1 MIKFITLFHK
11 VILRFFIILWYNNKV
26 KKRKDFGI
34 MDKVMEFIEKI
45 GTRNLIFAGIGLAI
59 IIIVFLFYRGM
70 RLRKYRKMIVDVE
83 NRMNAI
89 KSLPLQYRLGRV
101 HSISKNMPDV
111 VEQYQEYAGEFER
124 ITDYQKN
131 DLAVLVNE
139 VDEQLFYGKLRQVSK
154 KMKQLDEMLYTYE
167 KDSQALLAKIET
179 ITEIEN
185 VQRIEIIR
193 VKEKYRQTIDRFETI
208 RFKVEE
214 FVPSLLDIFNEVDDS
229 FVKLEGMMNNQRF
242 EDAQQY
248 TKEIEEKVYWID
260 QRLEDL
266 PNYIAVV
273 RQYIPKKMNHIETLL
288 EEMSQDDFSLNQL
301 DVQGRFEVI
310 KNTLEESIVHIKRLE
325 LEDMGAVLQN
335 LVDSIDALIHDL
347 ETEKQSFKEFK
358 EKWDSCYTLITDIY
372 DQYKQAMIDYNRI
385 KSLYLIDVDNVEIDE
400 KFHEFDKILR
410 ESYDLEEEMKKG
422 DFSYSQM
429 ISKVEVMHDRAAAHQ
444 DDLNAFFAFRDHLY
458 LQEQRAIDELE
469 NINIVL
475 LEIKSEIKNKHLP
488 MINESYK
495 DYIQDSYDKA
505 AQIQA
510 YRMNRPVELSEL
522 SKRVDGA
529 RDVIYKLYDNVHN
542 LIVTAEMVEEAIVF
556 GNRFRS
562 TFLEVN
568 TELTKAE
575 VLFRNGEYTKALS
588 TAVDIIEKIQP
599 GSYEELIK
607 KSSQKSE

>member
-1 MIKFITLFHK
+1 
-11 VILRFFIILWYNNKV
+11 
-26 KKRKDFGI
+26 
-34 MDKVMEFIEKI
+34 MDKIMEIVEKI
-45 GTRNLIFAGIGLAI
+45 GTRNLIFAGIGLVVL
-59 IIIVFLFYRGM
+59 IVFLFVYRGL
-70 RLRKYRKMIVDVE
+70 RIRKYRKLIVEVE
-83 NRMNAI
+83 NKMNAV

-101 HSISKNMPDV
+101 QSISKNMPEV
-111 VEQYQEYAGEFER
+111 SELYEQYAQEFER
-124 ITDYQKN
+124 ICEYQKN
-131 DLAVLVNE
+131 ELGILVNE
-139 VDEQLFYGKLRQVSK
+139 VDEQLFYGKLRKVSK
-154 KMKQLDEMLYTYE
+154 KMKQLDEMLVVYE
-167 KDSQALLAKIET
+167 KDSQELLEKIEK

-193 VKEKYRQTIDRFETI
+193 VKEMYRETIDHFESI

-214 FVPSLLDIFNEVDDS
+214 FVPNLLDIFNEIDDS
-229 FVKLEGMMNNQRF
+229 FVKLEGMMNNQLF
-242 EDAQQY
+242 EDAKEF
-248 TKEIEEKVYWID
+248 TKDIEAKVIWVN

-266 PNYIAVV
+266 PSYIAVV
-273 RQYIPKKMNHIETLL
+273 RQYMPKKVAHIQGLIQIMT
-288 EEMSQDDFSLNQL
+288 EEKFSLNQL
-301 DVQGRFEVI
+301 DAYNRLNMIQS
-310 KNTLEESIVHIKRLE
+310 TLEESIDHIKKLE
-325 LEDMGAVLQN
+325 LDNIGEVLQN
-335 LVDSIDALIHDL
+335 LSDAIDSLIQDL
-347 ETEKQSFKEFK
+347 EGEKRSFDEFK
-358 EKWDSCYTLITDIY
+358 EKWDASYTLITEIY
-372 DQYKQAMIDYNRI
+372 DQYKQVMIDYNRMR
-385 KSLYLIDVDNVEIDE
+385 SLYVIDDLDIVIDE
-400 KFHEFDKILR
+400 KFQEFDALLR
-410 ESYDLEEEMKKG
+410 ESYDLEAEMVKG
-422 DFSYSQM
+422 NFSYSQM
-429 ISKVEVMHDRAAAHQ
+429 IVKVETMKDNAAVHQ
-444 DDLNAFFAFRDHLY
+444 SYLNDFFVLRDHLY
-458 LQEQRAIDELE
+458 LQEQRAVDELE

-510 YRMNRPVELSEL
+510 YRQNRPVELSEL

-556 GNRFRS
+556 GNRYRS

-607 KSSQKSE
+607 KSSEKSV

>member
-1 MIKFITLFHK
+1 
-11 VILRFFIILWYNNKV
+11 
-26 KKRKDFGI
+26 
-34 MDKVMEFIEKI
+34 MDGVMENIKQWI
-45 GTRNLIFAGIGLAI
+45 NQVGPRNLIFIGIGLVVI
-59 IIIVFLFYRGM
+59 IIAYIFYRGI
-70 RLRKYRKMIVDVE
+70 RLKVFRKQIVEIE
-83 NRMNAI
+83 NKMNAT

-101 HSISKNMPDV
+101 QSISKNMPDV
-111 VEQYQEYAGEFER
+111 VELYEEYAIEFDEISDFQR
-124 ITDYQKN
+124 N
-131 DLAVLVNE
+131 ELSVLVNE
-139 VDEQLFYGKLRQVSK
+139 VDEQLFYGKIREVAK
-154 KMKQLDEMLYTYE
+154 RMKQLNEMLETYE
-167 KDSQALLAKIET
+167 RDSQALLKKIEK

-193 VKEKYRQTIDRFETI
+193 VKEKYRGVIDQFESI
-208 RFKVEE
+208 RFKVED
-214 FVPSLLDIFNEVDDS
+214 FVPELLNIFNEIDDS
-229 FVKLEGMMNNQRF
+229 FVQLEGMMNNQRF
-242 EDAQQY
+242 EDAKNF
-248 TKEIEEKVYWID
+248 TKEIEERVDWVD
-260 QRLEDL
+260 TNMQEL

-273 RQYIPKKMNHIETLL
+273 RQYIPKKVEHIRELIKVMS
-288 EEMSQDDFSLNQL
+288 EEQFSLNQL
-301 DVQGRFEVI
+301 DVTNRLNMI
-310 KNTLEESIVHIKRLE
+310 LTTLDEATQHIKRLE
-325 LEDMGAVLQN
+325 LDNVAEILQN
-335 LVDSIDALIHDL
+335 LVDAIDSLIHDL
-347 ETEKQSFKEFK
+347 ETEKSSFDEFK
-358 EKWDSCYTLITDIY
+358 KKWDESYTLITEIY
-372 DQYKQAMIDYNRI
+372 DQYKQVMIDFNRI
-385 KSLYLIDVDNVEIDE
+385 RSLYVIDEMDIIIDE
-400 KFHEFDKILR
+400 KYQEFDVILR
-410 ESYDLEEEMKKG
+410 ASYDLEEEMGKG

-429 ISKVEVMHDRAAAHQ
+429 IGKVETLRQQASTHQ
-444 DDLNAFFAFRDHLY
+444 SYLNDFFALRDHLY
-458 LQEQRAIDELE
+458 MQEQRAIDELE

-510 YRMNRPVELSEL
+510 YRQNRPVELSEL

-556 GNRFRS
+556 GNRYRS

-607 KSSQKSE
+607 KSSEKSA

>member
-1 MIKFITLFHK
+1 MMKCERIYDKIKK
-11 VILRFFIILWYNNKV
+11 C
-26 KKRKDFGI
+26 KRKDFGN
-34 MDKVMEFIEKI
+34 MDKIMEIIEKI
-45 GTRNLIFAGIGLAI
+45 GTRNLIFVGIGLVVL
-59 IIIVFLFYRGM
+59 IVFLFVYRGL
-70 RLRKYRKMIVDVE
+70 RIRKYRKLIVDVE
-83 NRMNAI
+83 NKMNAV

-101 HSISKNMPDV
+101 QSISKNMPEV
-111 VEQYQEYAGEFER
+111 SELYEQYAQEFER
-124 ITDYQKN
+124 ICEYQKN
-131 DLAVLVNE
+131 ELGILVNE
-139 VDEQLFYGKLRQVSK
+139 VDEQLFYGKLRKVSK
-154 KMKQLDEMLYTYE
+154 KMKQLGEMLIVYE
-167 KDSQALLAKIET
+167 KDSQELLEKIEK

-193 VKEKYRQTIDRFETI
+193 VKEMYRETIDHFESI

-214 FVPSLLDIFNEVDDS
+214 FVPNLLDIFNEIDDS
-229 FVKLEGMMNNQRF
+229 FVKLEGMMNNQLF
-242 EDAQQY
+242 EDAKEF
-248 TKEIEEKVYWID
+248 TKDIEAKVIWVN

-266 PNYIAVV
+266 PSYIAVV
-273 RQYIPKKMNHIETLL
+273 RQYMPKKVAHIQGLIQIMT
-288 EEMSQDDFSLNQL
+288 EEKFSLNQL
-301 DVQGRFEVI
+301 DAYNRLNMIQT
-310 KNTLEESIVHIKRLE
+310 TLEESIGHIKKLE
-325 LEDMGAVLQN
+325 LDNIGEVLQK
-335 LVDSIDALIHDL
+335 LSDAIDSLIQDL
-347 ETEKQSFKEFK
+347 EGEKRSFDEFK
-358 EKWDSCYTLITDIY
+358 EKWDASYTLITEIY
-372 DQYKQAMIDYNRI
+372 DQYKQVMIDYNRMR
-385 KSLYLIDVDNVEIDE
+385 SLYVIDDLDIVIDE
-400 KFHEFDKILR
+400 KFQEFDALLR
-410 ESYDLEEEMKKG
+410 ESYDLEAEMVKG
-422 DFSYSQM
+422 NFSYSQM
-429 ISKVEVMHDRAAAHQ
+429 IVKVETMKDNAAVHQ
-444 DDLNAFFAFRDHLY
+444 SYLNDFFVLRDHLY
-458 LQEQRAIDELE
+458 LQEQRAVDELE

-510 YRMNRPVELSEL
+510 YRQNRPVELSEL

-556 GNRFRS
+556 GNRYRS

-607 KSSQKSE
+607 KSSEKSV

>member
-1 MIKFITLFHK
+1 M
-11 VILRFFIILWYNNKV
+11 
-26 KKRKDFGI
+26 DGI
-34 MDKVMEFIEKI
+34 MEFIEKI
-45 GTRNLIFAGIGLAI
+45 GTRNLIFAGVGLVVLI
-59 IIIVFLFYRGM
+59 ILFLFYRGM
-70 RLRKYRKMIVDVE
+70 RLRKYRKLIVDIE

-101 HSISKNMPDV
+101 QSISKNMPDI
-111 VEQYQEYAGEFER
+111 VEQYEEYAAEFEK
-124 ITDYQKN
+124 ISDFQKN
-131 DLAVLVNE
+131 ELAVLVNE
-139 VDEQLFYGKLRQVSK
+139 VDEQLFYGKLRKVSK
-154 KMKQLDEMLYTYE
+154 KMKELNEMLDVYE
-167 KDSQALLAKIET
+167 NDSQALLTKIEK

-185 VQRIEIIR
+185 IQRIEIIR
-193 VKEKYRQTIDRFETI
+193 VKEKYRQTIDQFESI

-229 FVKLEGMMNNQRF
+229 FVQLEGMMNNQRF
-242 EDAQQY
+242 EDAKNF
-248 TKEIEEKVYWID
+248 TGEIEERVDWLN

-266 PNYIAVV
+266 PSYIAVV
-273 RQYIPKKMNHIETLL
+273 RQYIPKKINHIDTLI
-288 EEMSQDDFSLNQL
+288 EEMSKESFSLNQL
-301 DVQGRFEVI
+301 EVDSRYDSI
-310 KNTLEESIVHIKRLE
+310 KKTLEECVVHINHLE
-325 LEDMGAVLQN
+325 LDDMGTILQGEA
-335 LVDSIDALIHDL
+335 DAIDRLIHDL
-347 ETEKQSFKEFK
+347 EVEQQAYHEFK
-358 EKWDSCYTLITDIY
+358 EKWDACYSLITEIY
-372 DQYKQAMIDYNRI
+372 DQYKQALIDSNRI
-385 KSLYLIDVDNVEIDE
+385 NSLYVINEEHIEIDE
-400 KFHEFDKILR
+400 RFQEFDKILR
-410 ESYDLEEEMKKG
+410 ESYDLEEEMNKG
-422 DFSYSQM
+422 DFAYSQM
-429 ISKVEVMHDRAAAHQ
+429 IAKVELLKDRASVHQ
-444 DDLNAFFAFRDHLY
+444 DDLNTFFAFRDHLY

-475 LEIKSEIKNKHLP
+475 LEIKSEIKHKHLP
-488 MINESYK
+488 VNNESYK

-556 GNRFRS
+556 GNRYRS

-599 GSYEELIK
+599 GSYETLIK
-607 KSSQKSE
+607 KSTEKSE

>member
-1 MIKFITLFHK
+1 
-11 VILRFFIILWYNNKV
+11 
-26 KKRKDFGI
+26 
-34 MDKVMEFIEKI
+34 MDKIMEIIEKI
-45 GTRNLIFAGIGLAI
+45 GTRNHIFAGIGLVVLT
-59 IIIVFLFYRGM
+59 VFLFVYRGL
-70 RLRKYRKMIVDVE
+70 RIRKYRKLIVDVE
-83 NRMNAI
+83 NKMNAV

-101 HSISKNMPDV
+101 QSISKNMPEV
-111 VEQYQEYAGEFER
+111 SELYEQYAQEFER
-124 ITDYQKN
+124 ICEYQKN
-131 DLAVLVNE
+131 ELGILVNE
-139 VDEQLFYGKLRQVSK
+139 VDEQLFYGKLRKVSK
-154 KMKQLDEMLYTYE
+154 KMKQLDEMLIVYE
-167 KDSQALLAKIET
+167 KDSQELLEKIEK

-193 VKEKYRQTIDRFETI
+193 VKEMYRETIDHFESI

-214 FVPSLLDIFNEVDDS
+214 FVPNLLDIFNEIDDS
-229 FVKLEGMMNNQRF
+229 FVKLEGMMNNQLF
-242 EDAQQY
+242 EDAKEF
-248 TKEIEEKVYWID
+248 TKDIEAKVIWVN

-266 PNYIAVV
+266 PSYIAVV
-273 RQYIPKKMNHIETLL
+273 RQYMPKKVAHIQGLIQIMT
-288 EEMSQDDFSLNQL
+288 EEKFSLNQL
-301 DVQGRFEVI
+301 DAYNRLNMIQT
-310 KNTLEESIVHIKRLE
+310 TLEESIGHIKKLE
-325 LEDMGAVLQN
+325 LDNIGEVLQN
-335 LVDSIDALIHDL
+335 LSDAIDSLIQDL
-347 ETEKQSFKEFK
+347 EGEKRSFDEFK
-358 EKWDSCYTLITDIY
+358 EKWDASYTLITEIY
-372 DQYKQAMIDYNRI
+372 DQYKQVMIDYNRMR
-385 KSLYLIDVDNVEIDE
+385 SLYVIDDLDIVIDE
-400 KFHEFDKILR
+400 KFQEFDALLR
-410 ESYDLEEEMKKG
+410 ESYDLEAEMVKG
-422 DFSYSQM
+422 NFSYSQM
-429 ISKVEVMHDRAAAHQ
+429 IVKVETMKDNAAVHQ
-444 DDLNAFFAFRDHLY
+444 SYLNDFFVLRDHLY
-458 LQEQRAIDELE
+458 LQEQRAVDELE

-510 YRMNRPVELSEL
+510 YRQNRPVELSEL

-556 GNRFRS
+556 GNRYRS

-607 KSSQKSE
+607 KSSEKSV

>member
-1 MIKFITLFHK
+1 
-11 VILRFFIILWYNNKV
+11 
-26 KKRKDFGI
+26 
-34 MDKVMEFIEKI
+34 MDKIMEIIEKI
-45 GTRNLIFAGIGLAI
+45 GTRNLIFAGIGLVVL
-59 IIIVFLFYRGM
+59 IVFLFVYRGL
-70 RLRKYRKMIVDVE
+70 RIRKYRKLIVDVE
-83 NRMNAI
+83 NKMNAV

-101 HSISKNMPDV
+101 QSISKNMPEV
-111 VEQYQEYAGEFER
+111 SELYEQYAQEFER
-124 ITDYQKN
+124 ICEYQKN
-131 DLAVLVNE
+131 ELGILVNE
-139 VDEQLFYGKLRQVSK
+139 VDEQLFYGKLRKVSK
-154 KMKQLDEMLYTYE
+154 KMKQLDEMLIVYE
-167 KDSQALLAKIET
+167 KDSQELLEKIEK

-193 VKEKYRQTIDRFETI
+193 VKEMYRETINHFESI

-214 FVPSLLDIFNEVDDS
+214 FVPNLLDIFNEIDDS
-229 FVKLEGMMNNQRF
+229 FVKLEGMMNNQLF
-242 EDAQQY
+242 EDAKEF
-248 TKEIEEKVYWID
+248 TKDIEAKVIWVN

-266 PNYIAVV
+266 PSYIAVV
-273 RQYIPKKMNHIETLL
+273 RQYMPKKVAHIQGLIQIMT
-288 EEMSQDDFSLNQL
+288 EEKFSLNQL
-301 DVQGRFEVI
+301 DAYNRLNMIQT
-310 KNTLEESIVHIKRLE
+310 TLEESIGHIKKLE
-325 LEDMGAVLQN
+325 LDNIGEVLQN
-335 LVDSIDALIHDL
+335 LSDAIDSLIQDL
-347 ETEKQSFKEFK
+347 EGEKRSFDEFK
-358 EKWDSCYTLITDIY
+358 EKWDASYTLITEIY
-372 DQYKQAMIDYNRI
+372 DQYKQVMIDYNRMR
-385 KSLYLIDVDNVEIDE
+385 SLYVIDDLDIVIDE
-400 KFHEFDKILR
+400 KFQEFDALLR
-410 ESYDLEEEMKKG
+410 ESYDLEAEMVKG
-422 DFSYSQM
+422 NFSYSQM
-429 ISKVEVMHDRAAAHQ
+429 IVKVETMKDNAAVHQ
-444 DDLNAFFAFRDHLY
+444 SYLNDFFVLRDHLY
-458 LQEQRAIDELE
+458 LQEQRAVDELE

-510 YRMNRPVELSEL
+510 YRQNRPVELSEL

-556 GNRFRS
+556 GNRYRS

-607 KSSQKSE
+607 KSSEKSV

>member
-1 MIKFITLFHK
+1 
-11 VILRFFIILWYNNKV
+11 
-26 KKRKDFGI
+26 
-34 MDKVMEFIEKI
+34 MDKIMEIIEKI
-45 GTRNLIFAGIGLAI
+45 GTRNLIFAGIGLVVL
-59 IIIVFLFYRGM
+59 IVFLFVYRGL
-70 RLRKYRKMIVDVE
+70 RIRKYRKLIVDVE
-83 NRMNAI
+83 NKMNAV

-101 HSISKNMPDV
+101 QSISKNMPEV
-111 VEQYQEYAGEFER
+111 SELYEQYAQEFER
-124 ITDYQKN
+124 ICEYQKN
-131 DLAVLVNE
+131 ELGILVNE
-139 VDEQLFYGKLRQVSK
+139 VDEQLFYGKLRKVSK
-154 KMKQLDEMLYTYE
+154 KMKQLDEMLIVYE
-167 KDSQALLAKIET
+167 KDSQELLEKIEK

-193 VKEKYRQTIDRFETI
+193 VKEMYRETIDHFESI

-214 FVPSLLDIFNEVDDS
+214 FVPNLLDIFNEIDDS
-229 FVKLEGMMNNQRF
+229 FVKLEGMMNNQLF
-242 EDAQQY
+242 EDAKEF
-248 TKEIEEKVYWID
+248 TKDIEAKVIWVN

-266 PNYIAVV
+266 PSYIAVV
-273 RQYIPKKMNHIETLL
+273 RQYMPKKVAHIQGLIQIMT
-288 EEMSQDDFSLNQL
+288 EEKFSLNQL
-301 DVQGRFEVI
+301 DAYNRLNMIQT
-310 KNTLEESIVHIKRLE
+310 TLEESIGHIKKLE
-325 LEDMGAVLQN
+325 LDNIGEVLQN
-335 LVDSIDALIHDL
+335 LSDAIDSLIQDL
-347 ETEKQSFKEFK
+347 EGEKRSFDEFK
-358 EKWDSCYTLITDIY
+358 EKWDASYTLITEIY
-372 DQYKQAMIDYNRI
+372 DQYKQVMIDYNRMR
-385 KSLYLIDVDNVEIDE
+385 SLYVIDDLDIVIDE
-400 KFHEFDKILR
+400 KFQEFDALLR
-410 ESYDLEEEMKKG
+410 ESYDLEAEMVKG
-422 DFSYSQM
+422 NFSYSQM
-429 ISKVEVMHDRAAAHQ
+429 IVKVETMKENAAVHQ
-444 DDLNAFFAFRDHLY
+444 SYLNDFFVLRDHLY
-458 LQEQRAIDELE
+458 LQEQRAVDELE

-510 YRMNRPVELSEL
+510 YRQNRPVELSEL

-556 GNRFRS
+556 GNRYRS

-607 KSSQKSE
+607 KSSEKSV

>member
-1 MIKFITLFHK
+1 
-11 VILRFFIILWYNNKV
+11 
-26 KKRKDFGI
+26 
-34 MDKVMEFIEKI
+34 MDKIMEIIEKI
-45 GTRNLIFAGIGLAI
+45 GTRNLIFAGIGLVVL
-59 IIIVFLFYRGM
+59 IVFLFVYRGL
-70 RLRKYRKMIVDVE
+70 RIRKYRKLIVDVE
-83 NRMNAI
+83 NKMNAV

-101 HSISKNMPDV
+101 QSISKNMPEV
-111 VEQYQEYAGEFER
+111 SELYEQYAQEFER
-124 ITDYQKN
+124 ICEYQKN
-131 DLAVLVNE
+131 ELGILVNE
-139 VDEQLFYGKLRQVSK
+139 VDEQLFYGKLRKVSK
-154 KMKQLDEMLYTYE
+154 KMKQLDEMLIVYE
-167 KDSQALLAKIET
+167 KDSQELLEKIEK

-193 VKEKYRQTIDRFETI
+193 VKEMYRETIDHFESI

-214 FVPSLLDIFNEVDDS
+214 FVPNLLDIFNEIDDS
-229 FVKLEGMMNNQRF
+229 FVKLEGMMNNQLF
-242 EDAQQY
+242 EDAKEF
-248 TKEIEEKVYWID
+248 TKDIEAKVIWVN

-266 PNYIAVV
+266 PSYIAVV
-273 RQYIPKKMNHIETLL
+273 RQYMPKKVAHIQGLIQIMT
-288 EEMSQDDFSLNQL
+288 EEKFSLNQL
-301 DVQGRFEVI
+301 DAYNRLNMIQT
-310 KNTLEESIVHIKRLE
+310 TLEESIGHIKKLE
-325 LEDMGAVLQN
+325 LDNIGEVLQN
-335 LVDSIDALIHDL
+335 LSDAIDSLIQDL
-347 ETEKQSFKEFK
+347 EGEKRSFDEFK
-358 EKWDSCYTLITDIY
+358 EKWDASYTLITEIY
-372 DQYKQAMIDYNRI
+372 DQYKQVMIDYNRMR
-385 KSLYLIDVDNVEIDE
+385 SLYVIDDLDIVIDE
-400 KFHEFDKILR
+400 KFQEFDALLR
-410 ESYDLEEEMKKG
+410 ESYDLEAEMVKG
-422 DFSYSQM
+422 NFSYSQM
-429 ISKVEVMHDRAAAHQ
+429 IVKVETMKDNAAVHQ
-444 DDLNAFFAFRDHLY
+444 SYLNDFFVLRDHLY
-458 LQEQRAIDELE
+458 LQEQRAVDELE

-510 YRMNRPVELSEL
+510 YRQNRPVELSEL

-556 GNRFRS
+556 VNRYRS

-607 KSSQKSE
+607 KSSEKSV

>member
-1 MIKFITLFHK
+1 M
-11 VILRFFIILWYNNKV
+11 
-26 KKRKDFGI
+26 DGI
-34 MDKVMEFIEKI
+34 NGFIEQI
-45 GTRNLIFAGIGLAI
+45 GVRNLIFIGIGIVAFI
-59 IIIVFLFYRGM
+59 ILLFIYRGL
-70 RLRKYRKMIVDVE
+70 RLRKYRKQIVEVE
-83 NRMNAI
+83 NKMNAI

-111 VEQYQEYAGEFER
+111 LELYQEYEKEFER

-131 DLAVLVNE
+131 DLAILVNE
-139 VDEQLFYGKLRQVSK
+139 VDEQLFYGKLRRVSK
-154 KMKQLDEMLYTYE
+154 KMKQLDEMLVVYE
-167 KDSQALLAKIET
+167 KDCQELLEKIEK

-193 VKEKYRQTIDRFETI
+193 VKEKYRLTIDHFETM
-208 RFKVEE
+208 RFKVED
-214 FVPSLLDIFNEVDDS
+214 FVPNLLDIFNEIDDS
-229 FVKLEGMMNNQRF
+229 FVQLEGLMNNQRF
-242 EDAQQY
+242 EEAKEY
-248 TKEIEEKVYWID
+248 TKDIEKRVDWVD

-266 PNYIAVV
+266 PSYIAVV
-273 RQYIPKKMNHIETLL
+273 RQYIPKKINHIEGLIEVMSA
-288 EEMSQDDFSLNQL
+288 EEFSLHRL
-301 DVQGRFEVI
+301 DVDNRLNMIQ
-310 KNTLEESIVHIKRLE
+310 TSLEESVLHIQKLE
-325 LEDMGAVLQN
+325 LDNMGEVLQN
-335 LVDSIDALIHDL
+335 LADAIEALIHDL
-347 ETEKQSFKEFK
+347 EAEKQSFDEFK
-358 EKWDSCYTLITDIY
+358 EKWDACYSLITDIY
-372 DQYKQAMIDYNRI
+372 DQYKQVMIDYNRI
-385 KSLYLIDVDNVEIDE
+385 RNLYVIDEVDIVIDE
-400 KFHEFDKILR
+400 KYKEFDVILK
-410 ESYDLEEEMKKG
+410 ESYDLEEEMKAG

-429 ISKVEVMHDRAAAHQ
+429 IGRVVVLNDRAAVHQ
-444 DDLNAFFAFRDHLY
+444 DYLNDFFALRDHLY

-556 GNRFRS
+556 GNRYRS

-568 TELTKAE
+568 TELTKDE

-607 KSSQKSE
+607 KSSEKSE

>member
-1 MIKFITLFHK
+1 
-11 VILRFFIILWYNNKV
+11 
-26 KKRKDFGI
+26 
-34 MDKVMEFIEKI
+34 MDKIMEIIEKI
-45 GTRNLIFAGIGLAI
+45 GTRNLIFAGIGLVVL
-59 IIIVFLFYRGM
+59 IVFLFVYRGL
-70 RLRKYRKMIVDVE
+70 RIRKYRKLIVDVE
-83 NRMNAI
+83 NKMNAV

-101 HSISKNMPDV
+101 QSISRNMPEV
-111 VEQYQEYAGEFER
+111 SELYEQYAQEFER
-124 ITDYQKN
+124 ICEYQKN
-131 DLAVLVNE
+131 ELGILVNE
-139 VDEQLFYGKLRQVSK
+139 VDEQLFYGKLRKVSK
-154 KMKQLDEMLYTYE
+154 KMKQLDEMLIVYE
-167 KDSQALLAKIET
+167 NDSQELLEKIEK

-193 VKEKYRQTIDRFETI
+193 VKEMYRETIDHFESI

-214 FVPSLLDIFNEVDDS
+214 FVPNLLDIFNEIDDS
-229 FVKLEGMMNNQRF
+229 FVKLEGMMNNQLF
-242 EDAQQY
+242 EDAKEF
-248 TKEIEEKVYWID
+248 TKDIEAKVIWVN

-266 PNYIAVV
+266 PSYIAVV
-273 RQYIPKKMNHIETLL
+273 RQYMPKKVAHIQGLIQIMT
-288 EEMSQDDFSLNQL
+288 EEKFSLNQL
-301 DVQGRFEVI
+301 DAYNRLNMIQT
-310 KNTLEESIVHIKRLE
+310 TLEESIGHIKKLE
-325 LEDMGAVLQN
+325 LDNIGEVLQN
-335 LVDSIDALIHDL
+335 LSDAIDSLIQDL
-347 ETEKQSFKEFK
+347 EGEKRSFDEFK
-358 EKWDSCYTLITDIY
+358 EKWDASYTLITEIY
-372 DQYKQAMIDYNRI
+372 DQYKQVMIDYNRMR
-385 KSLYLIDVDNVEIDE
+385 SLYVIDDLDIVIDE
-400 KFHEFDKILR
+400 KFQEFDALLR
-410 ESYDLEEEMKKG
+410 ESYDLEAEMVKG
-422 DFSYSQM
+422 NFSYSQM
-429 ISKVEVMHDRAAAHQ
+429 IVKVETMKDNAAVHQ
-444 DDLNAFFAFRDHLY
+444 SYLNDFFVLRDHLY
-458 LQEQRAIDELE
+458 LQEQRAVDELE

-510 YRMNRPVELSEL
+510 YRQNRPVELSEL

-556 GNRFRS
+556 GNRYRS

-607 KSSQKSE
+607 KSSEKSV

>member
-1 MIKFITLFHK
+1 
-11 VILRFFIILWYNNKV
+11 
-26 KKRKDFGI
+26 
-34 MDKVMEFIEKI
+34 MDGVMENIKQWI
-45 GTRNLIFAGIGLAI
+45 NQVGPRNLIFIGIGLVVI
-59 IIIVFLFYRGM
+59 IIAYIFYRGI
-70 RLRKYRKMIVDVE
+70 RLKVFRKQIVEIE
-83 NRMNAI
+83 NKMNAT

-101 HSISKNMPDV
+101 QSISKNMPDV
-111 VEQYQEYAGEFER
+111 VELYEEYAIEFDEISDFQR
-124 ITDYQKN
+124 N
-131 DLAVLVNE
+131 ELSVLVNE
-139 VDEQLFYGKLRQVSK
+139 VDEQLFYGKIRKVAK
-154 KMKQLDEMLYTYE
+154 RMKQLNEMLETYE
-167 KDSQALLAKIET
+167 RDSQALLKKIEK

-193 VKEKYRQTIDRFETI
+193 VKEKYRGVIDQFESI
-208 RFKVEE
+208 RFKVED
-214 FVPSLLDIFNEVDDS
+214 FVPELLNIFNEIDDS
-229 FVKLEGMMNNQRF
+229 FVQLEGMMNNQRF
-242 EDAQQY
+242 EDAKNF
-248 TKEIEEKVYWID
+248 TKEIEERVDWVD
-260 QRLEDL
+260 TNMQEL

-273 RQYIPKKMNHIETLL
+273 RQYIPKKVEHIRELIKVMS
-288 EEMSQDDFSLNQL
+288 EEQFSLNQL
-301 DVQGRFEVI
+301 DVTNRLNMI
-310 KNTLEESIVHIKRLE
+310 LTTLDEATQHIKRLE
-325 LEDMGAVLQN
+325 LDNVAEILQN
-335 LVDSIDALIHDL
+335 LVDAIDSLIRDL
-347 ETEKQSFKEFK
+347 ETEKSSFDEFK
-358 EKWDSCYTLITDIY
+358 KKWDESYTLITEIY
-372 DQYKQAMIDYNRI
+372 DQYKQVMIDFNRI
-385 KSLYLIDVDNVEIDE
+385 RSLYVIDEMDIIIDE
-400 KFHEFDKILR
+400 KYQEFDVILR
-410 ESYDLEEEMKKG
+410 ASYDLEEEMGKG

-429 ISKVEVMHDRAAAHQ
+429 IGKVETLRQKASTHQ
-444 DDLNAFFAFRDHLY
+444 SYLNDFFALRDHLY
-458 LQEQRAIDELE
+458 MQEQRAIDELE

-510 YRMNRPVELSEL
+510 YRQNRPVELSEL

-556 GNRFRS
+556 GNRYRS

-607 KSSQKSE
+607 KSSEKSA

>member
-1 MIKFITLFHK
+1 
-11 VILRFFIILWYNNKV
+11 
-26 KKRKDFGI
+26 
-34 MDKVMEFIEKI
+34 MDKVMELIEQI
-45 GTRNLIFAGIGLAI
+45 GGIKTVI
-59 IIIVFLFYRGM
+59 IAVAVIVILLIVFLIYRGL
-70 RLRKYRKMIVDVE
+70 RLKRYRKQIVEIE
-83 NRMNAI
+83 NQMNAI

-111 VEQYQEYAGEFER
+111 LELYDEYSKEFEN
-124 ITDYQKN
+124 ICDYQKN

-139 VDEQLFYGKLRQVSK
+139 VDEQLFYGKMRKVSK
-154 KMKQLDEMLYTYE
+154 KLQELQTMIDKYE
-167 KDSQALLAKIET
+167 KDSKDLLAKIEKV
-179 ITEIEN
+179 TEIEN

-193 VKEKYRQTIDRFETI
+193 VKEKYRKTIDYFETV

-214 FVPSLLDIFNEVDDS
+214 YVPDLLNVFNDIDDAFVQ
-229 FVKLEGMMNNQRF
+229 LEDMMNNQRF
-242 EDAQQY
+242 EEAREF
-248 TKEIEEKVYWID
+248 TKHIEKRVDWIESHLD
-260 QRLEDL
+260 DL
-266 PNYIAVV
+266 PSYVAVV
-273 RQYIPKKMNHIETLL
+273 RQYIPKKMHYIDDLL
-288 EEMSQDDFSLNQL
+288 KSMSDEHYSLDQLQVEERYQDIKDRLQL
-301 DVQGRFEVI
+301 
-310 KNTLEESIVHIKRLE
+310 SSSHIKKIE
-325 LEDMGAVLQN
+325 LEGVAEELQQ
-335 LVDSIDALIHDL
+335 LVELIDSLILDL
-347 ETEKQSFKEFK
+347 ENEKNAYEDFK
-358 EKWDSCYTLITDIY
+358 EKWDSSYEVVTNIY
-372 DQYKQAMIDYNRI
+372 NDYKQVMIDFNSIKNLYRI
-385 KSLYLIDVDNVEIDE
+385 DEMDIVIDE
-400 KFHEFDKILR
+400 KYQEFDAILR

-422 DFSYSQM
+422 HFAYTTM
-429 ISKVEVMHDRAAAHQ
+429 IEKVETLKEKALVHQ
-444 DDLNAFFAFRDHLY
+444 DYLNDFFALRDHLFM
-458 LQEQRAIDELE
+458 QEQRAIDELE

-510 YRMNRPVELSEL
+510 YRQNRPVELGEL
-522 SKRVDGA
+522 SKKVDGA

-556 GNRFRS
+556 GNRYRS

-607 KSSQKSE
+607 KSTEKSN

>member
-1 MIKFITLFHK
+1 MDEIKK
-11 VILRFFIILWYNNKV
+11 II
-26 KKRKDFGI
+26 
-34 MDKVMEFIEKI
+34 EQI
-45 GTRNLIFAGIGLAI
+45 GTRNLIFIGIGLVAL
-59 IIIVFLFYRGM
+59 IVIYVIYRAL
-70 RLRKYRKMIVDVE
+70 RLKVYRKQIVEVE
-83 NRMNAI
+83 NQMNAT

-111 VEQYQEYAGEFER
+111 LELYEEYSQEFEK

-131 DLAVLVNE
+131 ELAVLVNE
-139 VDEQLFYGKLRQVSK
+139 VDEQLFYGKLRKVSK
-154 KMKQLDEMLYTYE
+154 KMKTLNEMLDIYE
-167 KDSQALLAKIET
+167 HDSQELLSKIEK

-193 VKEKYRQTIDRFETI
+193 VKEKYRLTIDHFESI
-208 RFKVEE
+208 RFKVED
-214 FVPSLLDIFNEVDDS
+214 FVPDIIHVFNEIDDS
-229 FVKLEGMMNNQRF
+229 FVKLESYMNNQKF
-242 EDAQQY
+242 EEAKQFTQ
-248 TKEIEEKVYWID
+248 EIEDKVDWVD
-260 QRLEDL
+260 RQLEDL
-266 PNYIAVV
+266 PSFIAVV
-273 RQYIPKKMNHIETLL
+273 RQYIPKKITHIEELIDNMS
-288 EEMSQDDFSLNQL
+288 EEQFSLNQL
-301 DVQGRFEVI
+301 DVDNRLNMM
-310 KNTLEESIVHIKRLE
+310 KTTLQESIQHIKKLE
-325 LEDMGAVLQN
+325 LENMGEVLQN
-335 LVDSIDALIHDL
+335 LADAIDALIQDL
-347 ETEKQSFKEFK
+347 ESEKKSFDEFK
-358 EKWDSCYTLITDIY
+358 EKWDESYTLITDIY
-372 DQYKQAMIDYNRI
+372 DQYKQVMIDYNRI
-385 KSLYLIDVDNVEIDE
+385 RNLYVINEVDIVIDE
-400 KFHEFDKILR
+400 KYQEFDTILR

-429 ISKVEVMHDRAAAHQ
+429 IGKVVALKEKAAVHQ
-444 DDLNAFFAFRDHLY
+444 DYLNDFFALRDHLY

-556 GNRFRS
+556 GNRYRS

-607 KSSQKSE
+607 KSTEKSV

>member
-1 MIKFITLFHK
+1 
-11 VILRFFIILWYNNKV
+11 
-26 KKRKDFGI
+26 
-34 MDKVMEFIEKI
+34 MDKIMEIIEKI
-45 GTRNLIFAGIGLAI
+45 GTRNLIFAGIGLVVL
-59 IIIVFLFYRGM
+59 IVFLFVYRGL
-70 RLRKYRKMIVDVE
+70 RIRKYRKLIVDVE
-83 NRMNAI
+83 NKMNAV

-101 HSISKNMPDV
+101 QSISKNMPEV
-111 VEQYQEYAGEFER
+111 SELYEQYAQEFER
-124 ITDYQKN
+124 ICEYQKN
-131 DLAVLVNE
+131 ELGILVNE
-139 VDEQLFYGKLRQVSK
+139 VDEQLFYGKLRKVSK
-154 KMKQLDEMLYTYE
+154 KMKQLDEMLIVYE
-167 KDSQALLAKIET
+167 KDSQELLEKIEK

-193 VKEKYRQTIDRFETI
+193 VKEMYRETIDHFESI

-214 FVPSLLDIFNEVDDS
+214 FVPNLLDIFNEIDDS
-229 FVKLEGMMNNQRF
+229 FVKLEGMMNNQLF
-242 EDAQQY
+242 EDAKEF
-248 TKEIEEKVYWID
+248 TKDIEAKVIWVN

-266 PNYIAVV
+266 PSYIAVV
-273 RQYIPKKMNHIETLL
+273 RQYMPKKVAHIQGLIQIMT
-288 EEMSQDDFSLNQL
+288 EEKFSLNQL
-301 DVQGRFEVI
+301 DAYNRLNMIQT
-310 KNTLEESIVHIKRLE
+310 TLEESIGHIKKLE
-325 LEDMGAVLQN
+325 LDNIGEVLQN
-335 LVDSIDALIHDL
+335 LSDAIDSLIQDL
-347 ETEKQSFKEFK
+347 EGEKRSFDEFK
-358 EKWDSCYTLITDIY
+358 EKWDASYTLITEIY
-372 DQYKQAMIDYNRI
+372 DQYKQVMIDYNRMR
-385 KSLYLIDVDNVEIDE
+385 SLYVIDDLDIVIDE
-400 KFHEFDKILR
+400 KFQEFDALLR
-410 ESYDLEEEMKKG
+410 ESYDLEAEMVKG
-422 DFSYSQM
+422 NFSYSQM
-429 ISKVEVMHDRAAAHQ
+429 IVKVETMKDNAAVHQ
-444 DDLNAFFAFRDHLY
+444 SYLNDFFVLRDHLY
-458 LQEQRAIDELE
+458 LQEQRAVDELE

-510 YRMNRPVELSEL
+510 YRQNRPVELSEL

-556 GNRFRS
+556 GNRYRS

-607 KSSQKSE
+607 KSSEKSV